1 MEEESRSPAPDPRLM
16 CSGSSGLLSKVR
28 YSLYR
33 VGECEGVPLE
43 EEPRSP
49 VPDPRLMCSG
59 SSGLLSKVRYTGRGS
74 VRGCLWRRS
83 LAPRPLNP
91 G

>member
-1 MEEESRSPAPDPRLM
+1 M
-16 CSGSSGLLSKVR
+16 
-28 YSLYR
+28 
-33 VGECEGVPLE
+33 E

-74 VRGCLWRRS
+74 VRGVPMEEEPRS
-83 LAPRPLNP
+83 PAPDPRLMCSGSSGLLSKVRYTLYREGECEGVPME
-91 G
+91 